1 LFSQYGF
8 QLNLLQNIVR
18 DNQNMPSAYFVAQVK
33 H

>member
-1 LFSQYGF
+1 
-8 QLNLLQNIVR
+8 LNLLQNIVR